1 MCMCLHK
8 GERESYWD
16 SVPVITVIEYIRRWY
31 NLCFLERGK
40 KRKNIHASHNLISSQ
55 GSENCSHLLTVNG
68 YEVSS
73 FDHGL
78 LITAR
83 LELHGV

>member
-1 MCMCLHK
+1 M
-8 GERESYWD
+8 
-16 SVPVITVIEYIRRWY
+16 TAVIEYIRRWY
-31 NLCFLERGK
+31 NQPLFFWRGE
-40 KRKNIHASHNLISSQ
+40 KRKNIQASHNLISSQ
-55 GSENCSHLLTVNG
+55 GSENGSHLLTVSG

-83 LELHGV
+83 LELRGV